1 MSTYISYTTDILRR
15 KDNYIIE
22 FSQIDK
28 NDILGIIQHARK
40 LKCPIIAQTGPSKR
54 YPNGG
59 KWYLKGKDLNYYD
72 LKNDIEN
79 AYENNEYPTIKLFL
93 IKLNQ

>member
-1 MSTYISYTTDILRR
+1 MLRYISYTTDILRR

-22 FSQIDK
+22 FSEIDK
-28 NDILGIIQHARK
+28 DDISGIIQRARK

-59 KWYLKGKDLNYYD
+59 KWYLKGKGLNYYE
-72 LKNDIEN
+72 LKNEIEN
-79 AYENNEYPTIKLFL
+79 SYANNKYPHGKLFL
-93 IKLNQ
+93 IKI